1 MSNARFFDIKMYFA
15 EKVTAVL
22 MSMLFADFARKTHF
36 FSREEHAVRGI
47 PRTADTVENG
57 MSHTVA
63 SRELVYQV
71 PLRIS
76 SFADS
81 LFRGTTPNTPIM
93 KGMFL

>member
-1 MSNARFFDIKMYFA
+1 MSNARFFDVKMYFA

-71 PLRIS
+71 PSESAALLIH
-76 SFADS
+76 S
-81 LFRGTTPNTPIM
+81 LGAPPLIPQ
-93 KGMFL
+93 L